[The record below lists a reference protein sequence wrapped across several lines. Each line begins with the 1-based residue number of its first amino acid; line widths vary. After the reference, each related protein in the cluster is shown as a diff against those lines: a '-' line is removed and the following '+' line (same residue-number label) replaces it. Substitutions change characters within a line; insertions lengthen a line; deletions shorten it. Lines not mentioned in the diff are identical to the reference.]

1 METNLIGFDLS
12 ILNIGLV
19 SDKTNGNIRTDL
31 SKVLVPFVDI
41 SISVSWS
48 EIKHDK
54 STISLDVVTLSQLS
68 KFLLASSVPN
78 VKGDLSKVG
87 VKDNGSDLGSLSRDI
102 RFLKVT
108 SVMSLGKGSLSDT
121 SVSDQ
126 DKFELSSD
134 ILR

>member
-1 METNLIGFDLS
+1 METNLIGLDLS

-19 SDKTNGNIRTDL
+19 SDKTNGNIRTHL
-31 SKVLVPFVDI
+31 GKVLVPFIDI
-41 SISVSWS
+41 SISVSGG
-48 EIKHDK
+48 EVKHDE
-54 STISLDVVTLSQLS
+54 STVSLDVVTLSQLS

-87 VKDNGSDLGSLSRDI
+87 VKDNGSDLGSLCWDVW
-102 RFLKVT
+102 FLEVT
-108 SVMSLGKGSLSDT
+108 SIMSLGKGCLSDT
-121 SVSDQ
+121 SISDQ